1 MANFLKNEVLEKMA
15 SNMKQSRGTCQRR
28 LNIMDHFKKLQNKLL
43 KNMYFEHFF
52 LHSEQ
57 KNM

>member
-28 LNIMDHFKKLQNKLL
+28 LKIMDHFKKLKNKLL
-43 KNMYFEHFF
+43 KKMYFEHFF

-57 KNM
+57 RNM